1 LTKNL
6 IIDFMNLLII
16 ILGILVFI
24 VVAIAKF
31 KIHPFITLILAS
43 IITGFLMGLDG
54 NVILEKISEGFGK
67 TLSSIG
73 IIIGFGAVIGTFLE
87 KSGGTSTIAK
97 YILKLIGDKKSPLAM
112 NLTGILVS
120 IPVFCDSGFIILSSL
135 NKALSK
141 KTGISVVVFAVAL
154 STGLYVSHVF
164 IPPTPGPLAAAA
176 ALNADLGLVILM
188 GIVIAI
194 PTAVVGYFWAVKSG
208 SKLTVIDH
216 DALDEIHEMAESK
229 SNLFAVLLPILIPI
243 LLIALRSIA
252 KYPSHPFGDGI
263 IANVFSFIGHPLP
276 ALFIGILFAVQL
288 VDKETPV
295 KERLTWV
302 SSSLKEA
309 GVIILITGAGGA
321 FGSILRSGNLGG
333 IIETHFSGVQAG
345 IFLPFILAA
354 ILKTAQ
360 GSSTVAII
368 TAATIIA
375 PMMDVL
381 GLESEMSRA
390 LAVLAVGAGAMTVSH
405 INDSYFW
412 VVSQFS
418 GMHTK
423 TTLKSHTIATLLQ
436 GIFAIL
442 LLSLIQIFFK

>member
-1 LTKNL
+1 MT
-6 IIDFMNLLII
+6 LLII
-16 ILGILVFI
+16 ILAILVFI

-43 IITGFLMGLDG
+43 IIVGFLMGLDG
-54 NVILEKISEGFGK
+54 NVILDKISEGFGK

-87 KSGGTSTIAK
+87 KSGGTATIAK

-176 ALNADLGLVILM
+176 ALDADLGLVILM
-188 GIVIAI
+188 GLALAI
-194 PTAVVGYFWAVKSG
+194 PTAFVGYLWAVKFG
-208 SKLTVIDH
+208 SKLTVTDNDSPAQIE
-216 DALDEIHEMAESK
+216 EIAESK
-229 SNLFAVLLPILIPI
+229 SNLFAILLPIIIPI
-243 LLIALRSIA
+243 FLIALRSIA

-263 IANVFSFIGHPLP
+263 ISNIFSFIGHPLP

-288 VDKETPV
+288 IDKKTPV

-302 SSSLKEA
+302 SNSLKEA

-321 FGSILRSGNLGG
+321 FGSVLRSGNLGE
-333 IIETHFSGVQAG
+333 IIETHFTGLQAG

-375 PMMDVL
+375 PMMNVL
-381 GLESEMSRA
+381 GLDSEMSRA

-418 GMHTK
+418 GMNTK
-423 TTLKSHTIATLLQ
+423 TTLKSHTTATFIQ
-436 GIFAIL
+436 GIVAIL
-442 LLSLIQIFFK
+442 LLSLAQIAFK

>member
-1 LTKNL
+1 
-6 IIDFMNLLII
+6 MNTLLII
-16 ILGILVFI
+16 FAIIIFI

-43 IITGFLMGLDG
+43 IIVGFLMGLDG
-54 NVILEKISEGFGK
+54 NVILDTISEGFGK

-73 IIIGFGAVIGTFLE
+73 IIIGFGTIIGTFLE
-87 KSGGTSTIAK
+87 KSGGTATLAK

-112 NLTGILVS
+112 NFTGILVS
-120 IPVFCDSGFIILSSL
+120 IPVFCDSAFIILSSL

-141 KTGISVVVFAVAL
+141 KTGISVVTFAVAL

-176 ALNADLGLVILM
+176 ALNADLGLVILF
-188 GIVIAI
+188 GLVIAI
-194 PTAVVGYFWAVKSG
+194 PTAFVGYLWALKFG
-208 SKLTVIDH
+208 TKHTVVDNGT
-216 DALDEIHEMAESK
+216 LVEIEEIAEST
-229 SNLFAVLLPILIPI
+229 SGIFAILLPIIIPI
-243 LLIALRSIA
+243 FLIALRSIA
-252 KYPSHPFGDGI
+252 LYPSHPFGDGI
-263 IANVFSFIGHPLP
+263 IVNIFSFIGHPLS
-276 ALFIGILFAVQL
+276 ALFIGILLAVQL
-288 VDKETPV
+288 VNAKTPLQ
-295 KERLTWV
+295 ERLTWV

-333 IIETHFSGVQAG
+333 IIENQFTALQAG

-368 TAATIIA
+368 TTATIIA
-375 PMMDVL
+375 PMINVL
-381 GLESEMSRA
+381 GLDSEISRA
-390 LAVLAVGAGAMTVSH
+390 LAVLAIGAGAMTVSH

-418 GMHTK
+418 GMDTK
-423 TTLKSHTIATLLQ
+423 TTLKSHTIATFIQ
-436 GIFAIL
+436 GIAAIL
-442 LLSLIQIFFK
+442 LLFLAQIAFI

>member
-1 LTKNL
+1 
-6 IIDFMNLLII
+6 MNLLLI
-16 ILGILVFI
+16 ILATLVFI

-31 KIHPFITLILAS
+31 KIHPFITLILAA
-43 IITGFLMGLDG
+43 IIVGFLMGLDG
-54 NVILEKISEGFGK
+54 DVILNTISEGFGK

-87 KSGGTSTIAK
+87 KSGGTATIAK
-97 YILKLIGDKKSPLAM
+97 YLLKLIGKKNSPLAM

-141 KTGISVVVFAVAL
+141 KTGISAVVFVVAL

-164 IPPTPGPLAAAA
+164 IPPTPGPLAAAE

-188 GIVIAI
+188 GIIIAI
-194 PTAVVGYFWAVKSG
+194 PTAFVGYLWAVKFG
-208 SKLTVIDH
+208 ANLTVTEK
-216 DALDEIHEMAESK
+216 EIEVKTEETAESK
-229 SNLFAVLLPILIPI
+229 STIFVVLLPILIPI

-252 KYPSHPFGDGI
+252 KYPLHPFGEGI
-263 IANVFSFIGHPLP
+263 IANIFSFIGHPLP
-276 ALFIGILFAVQL
+276 ALFIGILFAVNL
-288 VDKETPV
+288 VDKKTAV
-295 KERLTWV
+295 KERLNWV
-302 SSSLKEA
+302 TSSLKEA

-321 FGSILRSGNLGG
+321 FGSILRSGNLGA
-333 IIETHFSGVQAG
+333 IIETHFTSLQVG

-368 TAATIIA
+368 TSATIIA
-375 PMMDVL
+375 PLMNVL
-381 GLESEMSRA
+381 GLESDMSRA
-390 LAVLAVGAGAMTVSH
+390 LAVLAIGAGAMTVSH

-418 GMHTK
+418 GMDTK
-423 TTLKSHTIATLLQ
+423 TTLKSHTLATFMQ
-436 GIFAIL
+436 GITAII
-442 LLSLIQIFFK
+442 LLSLLQFVIK

>member
-1 LTKNL
+1 
-6 IIDFMNLLII
+6 MNLLVI
-16 ILGILVFI
+16 ILAILVFI
-24 VVAIAKF
+24 IVAIAKF

-43 IITGFLMGLDG
+43 LIVGFLMGLDG
-54 NVILEKISEGFGK
+54 NVILDTMSEGFGK
-67 TLSSIG
+67 TLASIG
-73 IIIGFGAVIGTFLE
+73 IIIGFGTVIGTYLE

-97 YILKLIGDKKSPLAM
+97 YILTLIGDKKSPLAM
-112 NLTGILVS
+112 NLTGIIVS

-135 NKALSK
+135 NRALSK

-176 ALNADLGLVILM
+176 ALEADLGLVIIM
-188 GIVIAI
+188 GLAIAI
-194 PTAVVGYFWAVKSG
+194 PTAFVGYLWAVKSG
-208 SKLTVIDH
+208 AQLTATSNNPSDKR
-216 DALDEIHEMAESK
+216 DEIVESK
-229 SNLFAVLLPILIPI
+229 SSIFAVLLPILIPI

-252 KYPSHPFGDGI
+252 GYPSNPFGDGTV
-263 IANVFSFIGHPLP
+263 ANTLAFIGHPIP
-276 ALFIGILFAVQL
+276 ALFIGILFAIRL
-288 VDKETPV
+288 VDKKTPV

-321 FGSILRSGNLGG
+321 FGSILRSGNLGEV
-333 IIETHFSGVQAG
+333 IEVQFSGLEVG
-345 IFLPFILAA
+345 IFLPFLLAA

-381 GLESEMSRA
+381 GLDSEMSRA
-390 LAVLAVGAGAMTVSH
+390 LAVLAIGAGAMTVSH

-418 GMHTK
+418 GMTTK
-423 TTLKSHTIATLLQ
+423 TTLKSHTIATLIQ
-436 GIFAIL
+436 GTVAIL
-442 LLSLIQIFFK
+442 LLSFFHLIFK

>member
-1 LTKNL
+1 
-6 IIDFMNLLII
+6 MNLLFI
-16 ILGILVFI
+16 ILAILVFI
-24 VVAIAKF
+24 IVAIAKF
-31 KIHPFITLILAS
+31 KIHPFITLIMAS
-43 IITGFLMGLDG
+43 VIVGFLMGLDG
-54 NVILEKISEGFGK
+54 NIIIDKISDGFGK

-73 IIIGFGAVIGTFLE
+73 IIIGFGAIIGTFME

-135 NKALSK
+135 NKALSR

-164 IPPTPGPLAAAA
+164 VPPTPGPLAAAA
-176 ALNADLGLVILM
+176 ALDADLGLVILM
-188 GIVIAI
+188 GLVVAI
-194 PTAVVGYFWAVKSG
+194 PTAFVGYLWAVKSG
-208 SKLTVIDH
+208 SKLTVTD
-216 DALDEIHEMAESK
+216 DDTLDETDEMVESK
-229 SNLFAVLLPILIPI
+229 STIFAVLLPILIPI
-243 LLIALRSIA
+243 FLIALRSIA
-252 KYPSHPFGDGI
+252 KYPSNPFGDGI
-263 IANVFSFIGHPLP
+263 IVNIISFIGHPLP

-288 VDKETPV
+288 VDKKTPV

-321 FGSILRSGNLGG
+321 FGSILRSGNLGE
-333 IIETHFSGVQAG
+333 IIETQFTGLEVG

-381 GLESEMSRA
+381 GLDSELSRA

-412 VVSQFS
+412 VISQFS
-418 GMHTK
+418 GMDTK
-423 TTLKSHTIATLLQ
+423 TTLKSHTIATLIQ
-436 GIFAIL
+436 GVVAIL
-442 LLSLIQIFFK
+442 LLSLIQIILK

>member
-1 LTKNL
+1 
-6 IIDFMNLLII
+6 
-16 ILGILVFI
+16 
-24 VVAIAKF
+24 
-31 KIHPFITLILAS
+31 
-43 IITGFLMGLDG
+43 
-54 NVILEKISEGFGK
+54 
-67 TLSSIG
+67 
-73 IIIGFGAVIGTFLE
+73 
-87 KSGGTSTIAK
+87 
-97 YILKLIGDKKSPLAM
+97 
-112 NLTGILVS
+112 
-120 IPVFCDSGFIILSSL
+120 
-135 NKALSK
+135 
-141 KTGISVVVFAVAL
+141 
-154 STGLYVSHVF
+154 
-164 IPPTPGPLAAAA
+164 
-176 ALNADLGLVILM
+176 
-188 GIVIAI
+188 
-194 PTAVVGYFWAVKSG
+194 
-208 SKLTVIDH
+208 
-216 DALDEIHEMAESK
+216 
-229 SNLFAVLLPILIPI
+229 
-243 LLIALRSIA
+243 
-252 KYPSHPFGDGI
+252 
-263 IANVFSFIGHPLP
+263 
-276 ALFIGILFAVQL
+276 VQL

-418 GMHTK
+418 GMNTK

>member
-1 LTKNL
+1 
-6 IIDFMNLLII
+6 MNLLLII
-16 ILGILVFI
+16 FVVIIFI

-43 IITGFLMGLDG
+43 IIVGFLMGLDG
-54 NVILEKISEGFGK
+54 NTILDKINLGFGK

-73 IIIGFGAVIGTFLE
+73 IIIGFGAIIGTFLE
-87 KSGGTSTIAK
+87 KSGGTATMAR
-97 YILKLIGDKKSPLAM
+97 YILKLIGEKKSPLAM
-112 NLTGILVS
+112 NITGILVS

-141 KTGISVVVFAVAL
+141 KTGISLVVFAVAL

-164 IPPTPGPLAAAA
+164 VPPTPGPLAAAA
-176 ALNADLGLVILM
+176 ALNADLGLVILL
-188 GIVIAI
+188 GILLAI
-194 PTAVVGYFWAVKSG
+194 PTAFVGYLWAVHSG
-208 SKLTVIDH
+208 RSLEIKKDEEDKDIDN
-216 DALDEIHEMAESK
+216 DEMVESESGVMAV
-229 SNLFAVLLPILIPI
+229 FLPIIIPI

-252 KYPSHPFGDGI
+252 KYPTLPFGEGI
-263 IANVFSFIGHPLP
+263 IVEIFTFLGHPLV
-276 ALFIGILFAVQL
+276 ALFIGILFAVRL
-288 VDKETPV
+288 VDK
-295 KERLTWV
+295 KASIKKRLSWV
-302 SSSLKEA
+302 TSALKEA

-321 FGSILRSGNLGG
+321 FGTILRSGNLEELIGTEFTG
-333 IIETHFSGVQAG
+333 LQAG

-381 GLESEMSRA
+381 GLDSEMSRA

-418 GMHTK
+418 GMTTK
-423 TTLKSHTIATLLQ
+423 TTLKSHTVATFVQ
-436 GIFAIL
+436 GVSAIL
-442 LLSLIQIFFK
+442 ILSLIQIIFN

>member
-1 LTKNL
+1 
-6 IIDFMNLLII
+6 
-16 ILGILVFI
+16 
-24 VVAIAKF
+24 
-31 KIHPFITLILAS
+31 
-43 IITGFLMGLDG
+43 MGLDG
-54 NVILEKISEGFGK
+54 NTILDKINLGFGK

-73 IIIGFGAVIGTFLE
+73 IIIGFGAIIGTFLE
-87 KSGGTSTIAK
+87 KSGGTATMAR
-97 YILKLIGDKKSPLAM
+97 YILKLIGEKKSPLAM
-112 NLTGILVS
+112 NITGILVS

-141 KTGISVVVFAVAL
+141 KTGISLVVFAVAL

-164 IPPTPGPLAAAA
+164 VPPTPGPLAAAA
-176 ALNADLGLVILM
+176 ALNADLGLVILL
-188 GIVIAI
+188 GILLAI
-194 PTAVVGYFWAVKSG
+194 PTAFVGYLWAVHSG
-208 SKLTVIDH
+208 RSLEIKKDEEDKDIDN
-216 DALDEIHEMAESK
+216 DEMVESESGVMAV
-229 SNLFAVLLPILIPI
+229 FLPIIIPI

-252 KYPSHPFGDGI
+252 KYPTLPFGEGI
-263 IANVFSFIGHPLP
+263 IVEIFTFLGHPLV
-276 ALFIGILFAVQL
+276 ALFIGILFAVRL
-288 VDKETPV
+288 VDKKTSI
-295 KERLTWV
+295 KKRLSWV
-302 SSSLKEA
+302 TSALKEA

-321 FGSILRSGNLGG
+321 FGTILRSGNLEELIGTEFTG
-333 IIETHFSGVQAG
+333 LQAG

-381 GLESEMSRA
+381 GLDSEMSRA

-418 GMHTK
+418 GMTTK
-423 TTLKSHTIATLLQ
+423 TTLKSHTVATFVQ
-436 GIFAIL
+436 GVSAIL
-442 LLSLIQIFFK
+442 ILSLIQIIFN

>member
-1 LTKNL
+1 
-6 IIDFMNLLII
+6 MNLLLII
-16 ILGILVFI
+16 FVVIIFI

-43 IITGFLMGLDG
+43 IIVGFLMGLDG
-54 NVILEKISEGFGK
+54 NTILDKINLGFGK

-73 IIIGFGAVIGTFLE
+73 IIIGFGAIIGTFLE
-87 KSGGTSTIAK
+87 KSGGTATMAR
-97 YILKLIGDKKSPLAM
+97 YILKLIGEKKSPLAM
-112 NLTGILVS
+112 NITGILVS

-141 KTGISVVVFAVAL
+141 KTGISLVVFAVAL

-164 IPPTPGPLAAAA
+164 VPPTPGPLAAAA
-176 ALNADLGLVILM
+176 ALNADLGLVILL
-188 GIVIAI
+188 GILLAI
-194 PTAVVGYFWAVKSG
+194 PTAFVGYLWAVHSG
-208 SKLTVIDH
+208 RSLEIKKDEEDKDIDN
-216 DALDEIHEMAESK
+216 DEMVESESGVMAV
-229 SNLFAVLLPILIPI
+229 FLPIIIPI
-243 LLIALRSIA
+243 LLIALRSVA
-252 KYPSHPFGDGI
+252 KYPTLPFGEGI
-263 IANVFSFIGHPLP
+263 IVEIFTFLGHPLV
-276 ALFIGILFAVQL
+276 ALFIGILFAVRL
-288 VDKETPV
+288 VDKKTSI
-295 KERLTWV
+295 KKRLSWV
-302 SSSLKEA
+302 TSALKEA

-321 FGSILRSGNLGG
+321 FGTILRSGNLEELIGTEFTG
-333 IIETHFSGVQAG
+333 LQAG

-381 GLESEMSRA
+381 GLDSEMSRA

-418 GMHTK
+418 GMTTK
-423 TTLKSHTIATLLQ
+423 TTLKSHTVATFVQ
-436 GIFAIL
+436 GVSAIL
-442 LLSLIQIFFK
+442 ILSLIQIIFN

>member
-1 LTKNL
+1 
-6 IIDFMNLLII
+6 MNLLFI
-16 ILGILVFI
+16 ILAVLVFI

-43 IITGFLMGLDG
+43 VIIGFLMGLDG
-54 NVILEKISEGFGK
+54 NVILDKISEGFGD

-97 YILKLIGDKKSPLAM
+97 YILSLIGDKKSPLAM

-164 IPPTPGPLAAAA
+164 VPPTPGPLAAAA
-176 ALNADLGLVILM
+176 ALDADLGLVILM
-188 GIVIAI
+188 GLALAI
-194 PTAVVGYFWAVKSG
+194 PTAFVGYLWAIKSG
-208 SKLTVIDH
+208 SKLTVTGNDSLIEN
-216 DALDEIHEMAESK
+216 DEIGESK
-229 SNLFAVLLPILIPI
+229 SNIFAVLLPILIPI

-252 KYPSHPFGDGI
+252 KYPSLPFGNGI
-263 IANVFSFIGHPLP
+263 LADIFSFIGHPLP

-288 VDKETPV
+288 VDKKTPV
-295 KERLTWV
+295 IERLAWV
-302 SSSLKEA
+302 SGSLKEA

-321 FGSILRSGNLGG
+321 FGSILRSGNLGE
-333 IIETHFSGVQAG
+333 IIETQFSGLEVG
-345 IFLPFILAA
+345 IFLPFLLAA

-381 GLESEMSRA
+381 GLDNEMSRA
-390 LAVLAVGAGAMTVSH
+390 LTVLAVGAGAMTISH

-418 GMHTK
+418 GMNRTW
-423 TTLKSHTIATLLQ
+423 
-436 GIFAIL
+436 GRM
-442 LLSLIQIFFK
+442 